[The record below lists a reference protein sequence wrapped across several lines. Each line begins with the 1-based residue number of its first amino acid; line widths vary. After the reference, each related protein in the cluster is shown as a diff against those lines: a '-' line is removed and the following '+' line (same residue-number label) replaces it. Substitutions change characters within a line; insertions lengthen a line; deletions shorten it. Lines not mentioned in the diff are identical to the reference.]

1 MQVYVLTTALLCH
14 HRHHCCLLAP
24 LDWVAPN
31 VGSSEPCQ
39 VHRSMWGCGISD
51 HSVQYH
57 IDQRCY
63 TMLGPVSVWV
73 GDCLRAGKPPRRKT
87 RNSGLLSPC
96 LCGRIEWVPE
106 KVGRVNRHIE
116 WYPSLYPWYRSVVL
130 VPGWKGWLAEISA
143 DLREAVAHMRHVR
156 DDALYKSTVTWRLL
170 YSLEWCDMRM
180 SWQSFLTLQRK
191 HKQNLFS
198 VDHSCSIAQ
207 WGRDAWSVP
216 ERLELRY
223 YNKGAI

>member
-14 HRHHCCLLAP
+14 HRHHRCLLAP

-73 GDCLRAGKPPRRKT
+73 GDRLRAGKPPRRKT

-96 LCGRIEWVPE
+96 LCGRIEWVPGE
-106 KVGRVNRHIE
+106 SWESKQAHRVIHQ
-116 WYPSLYPWYRSVVL
+116 PVSVVSQCGAGAWL
-130 VPGWKGWLAEISA
+130 KGLASG
-143 DLREAVAHMRHVR
+143 DQRRLTGSSSTYEACSR
-156 DDALYKSTVTWRLL
+156 
-170 YSLEWCDMRM
+170 WCAVQIHRY
-180 SWQSFLTLQRK
+180 LTFTL
-191 HKQNLFS
+191 
-198 VDHSCSIAQ
+198 
-207 WGRDAWSVP
+207 
-216 ERLELRY
+216 
-223 YNKGAI
+223 